1 MPLIV
6 TKLVNLVIDSNALK
20 TLHRSLKVNMTA
32 SMVHRDIALVFD
44 SFLMVL
50 VIGIFGC
57 SSFRYEHKRLIS
69 SYTENVI

>member
-44 SFLMVL
+44 SFLMV
-50 VIGIFGC
+50 FGNWD
-57 SSFRYEHKRLIS
+57 FWM
-69 SYTENVI
+69 